1 MRIPQQAR
9 ESRELSVASGLQRRT
24 CPPTETTTFQQRT
37 GPAGE
42 QAPRGGVLRGIPV
55 DPTALAA
62 PRPVKVNVGLLAEMT
77 TPPISFALVALDS
90 TLEAAA
96 PVESTV

>member
-1 MRIPQQAR
+1 MRIPQQWR
-9 ESRELSVASGLQRRT
+9 ESPGLSVASGLQRRT

-42 QAPRGGVLRGIPV
+42 QRPRAGFVRAIPV
-55 DPTALAA
+55 DATALAA
-62 PRPVKVNVGLLAEMT
+62 PRPVKVNVGLPAEMT

-96 PVESTV
+96 PVESSV